1 MKNKAYLPALI
12 WLGIVTW
19 LSINSG
25 MPMPKFNLFSA
36 DKLFHA
42 AAYALLTALILWGR
56 IKSGPL
62 PIPGSQQMLIFILAT
77 GYGAFMEWI
86 QGTFFPNRSFEYD
99 DMLANTAGAFLAI
112 IIFRLLK
119 PQSP

>member
-1 MKNKAYLPALI
+1 MKWKYYLPALI
-12 WLGIVTW
+12 WLVIITW

-25 MPMPKFNLFSA
+25 TPMPKFDLFSA

-42 AAYALLTALILWGR
+42 AAYALLTLLILWGR
-56 IKSGPL
+56 SKSGPTPVPL
-62 PIPGSQQMLIFILAT
+62 YQLALIFVLVT

-99 DMLANTAGAFLAI
+99 DMLANASGAFLATI
-112 IIFRLLK
+112 MSRLRRWG
-119 PQSP
+119 

>member
-1 MKNKAYLPALI
+1 MRLKPYLPALA
-12 WLGIVTW
+12 WLAVITW
-19 LSINSG
+19 LSVNSG

-42 AAYALLTALILWGR
+42 AAYALLTVLLLWGR
-56 IKSGPL
+56 SKAG
-62 PIPGSQQMLIFILAT
+62 PIPIPRSQQVLIFVLAA

-86 QGTFFPNRSFEYD
+86 QGSFFPDRSFEYD

-112 IIFRLLK
+112 MIFRLIK
-119 PQSP
+119 P